1 VRTIFLALLAG
12 PILFGCLTAEEPIA
26 NGDGTGIA
34 GVASGNSAPT
44 IAGTPSGSTL
54 YSEWYYFAPTATD
67 ADGDTLTFSVQ
78 NKPHWAE
85 FNSTTGRLRGQPSLS
100 DIGDYNGIVISVSDG
115 TSRDSL
121 PTFSISVSQTADGF
135 ATISWDAPTQNT
147 DGSPLVDLAGYKIY
161 VRKNSGP
168 FNRKIRI
175 DNPSITTYLI
185 EQLSPA
191 TYHLVVTA
199 ITSSGV
205 ESWYSAE
212 VITSIQ

>member
-1 VRTIFLALLAG
+1 MRIIFLALLAG

-26 NGDGTGIA
+26 NGDGIGIA
-34 GVASGNSAPT
+34 GDSSGNSVPT
-44 IAGTPSGSTL
+44 IAGNPAGSTL
-54 YSEWYYFAPTATD
+54 YSEMYDFAPTVTD

-85 FNSTTGRLRGQPSLS
+85 FNSTNGRLRGQPSLS

-121 PTFSISVSQTADGF
+121 PTFSISVSQTANGF
-135 ATISWDAPTQNT
+135 VALSWDAPTQNT
-147 DGSPLVDLAGYKIY
+147 DGSSLLDLAGYKIY
-161 VRKNSGP
+161 VRKNSGS
-168 FNRKIRI
+168 FNREIRI
-175 DNPSITTYLI
+175 NNPSITTYLI

-191 TYHLVVTA
+191 TYHFVATA

-212 VITSIQ
+212 VIASIQ